1 MTEEPNHV
9 FITGGTGYVGS
20 RLIPVLQRQGC
31 TVRALVRAGSE
42 RKLPPGCEV
51 VVGNALDRTTFES
64 AIEPYSTFVQLV
76 GVPHP
81 SPAKAQQFY
90 DIDLVSARASIDAAA
105 ARRVD
110 HFVYLSVAQPA
121 PIMQAYLWVRAL
133 GEAMI
138 REAGLTATIIRPWYV
153 LGPGHWWPKAL
164 VPLYKLLEAI
174 PATRAGALRLGLV
187 TIDQMVAAIVHAA
200 ENPPPPGQQR
210 IVDVAAIRRVR
221 L

>member
-1 MTEEPNHV
+1 
-9 FITGGTGYVGS
+9 
-20 RLIPVLQRQGC
+20 
-31 TVRALVRAGSE
+31 
-42 RKLPPGCEV
+42 
-51 VVGNALDRTTFES
+51 
-64 AIEPYSTFVQLV
+64 
-76 GVPHP
+76 
-81 SPAKAQQFY
+81 
-90 DIDLVSARASIDAAA
+90 
-105 ARRVD
+105 
-110 HFVYLSVAQPA
+110 
-121 PIMQAYLWVRAL
+121 
-133 GEAMI
+133 MI